1 MRLNQLLEEPLTP
14 GNIHLHVGKEDK
26 HLLERDEYKAIKQV
40 APDFAK
46 KLLTAWEGDARDY
59 NKLKDAKGFDP
70 LFPKM
75 TTANA
80 VSKFAPDL
88 KDPKLLKGLEMLGR
102 FHSNCFPTKAVAANN
117 DKSVWSHERLVKE
130 GFVFDQA
137 DYDML
142 REELAQ
148 II

>member
-1 MRLNQLLEEPLTP
+1 MRLSHLLEEPLTP
-14 GNIHLHVGKEDK
+14 GNIHLHTGTEDK
-26 HLLERDEYKAIKQV
+26 HLLERDEYKAIKQA

-46 KLLTAWEGDARDY
+46 KLLIAWEGDAREF
-59 NKLKDAKGFDP
+59 KSKGKNFEA

-88 KDPKLLKGLEMLGR
+88 KDAKLLKGLEMLGR
-102 FHSNCFPTKAVAANN
+102 FHSFCFPTSDMAVNK

-130 GFVFDQA
+130 GFIFDQA
-137 DYDML
+137 EYDLL
-142 REELAQ
+142 REEL
-148 II
+148 IDL